1 MKLLSRRQILMLHS
15 MLIAQSGGM
24 DGLRDEGLLGSA
36 VNTPLQAFG
45 GQELYPTILEK
56 AARVMDSFTITL
68 SWTATN
74 ASELTPCSYFWTSTT
89 SHFPSKMTI

>member
-24 DGLRDEGLLGSA
+24 DGLRDEGLLDSA
-36 VNTPLQAFG
+36 VNTPLQK
-45 GQELYPTILEK
+45 PPVW
-56 AARVMDSFTITL
+56 VMDSFTITL

-74 ASELTPCSYFWTSTT
+74 A
-89 SHFPSKMTI
+89 

>member
-24 DGLRDEGLLGSA
+24 DGLRDEGLLDSA

-89 SHFPSKMTI
+89 SHFPTKMTI

>member
-1 MKLLSRRQILMLHS
+1 

-24 DGLRDEGLLGSA
+24 DGLRDEGLLDSA

-56 AARVMDSFTITL
+56 AARLGYGLTITL

-89 SHFPSKMTI
+89 SHFPTKMTI